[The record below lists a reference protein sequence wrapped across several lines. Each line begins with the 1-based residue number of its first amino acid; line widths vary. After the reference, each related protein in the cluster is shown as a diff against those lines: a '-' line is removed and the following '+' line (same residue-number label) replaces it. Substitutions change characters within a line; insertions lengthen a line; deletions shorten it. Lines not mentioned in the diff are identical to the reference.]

1 MYLSTHGQFL
11 KLSLHKCHLN
21 RHNMYNQAGI
31 IAINVLGFPLK
42 KTMPFESQGDAV
54 ARPSFSVDAG
64 KVKVPPLEDLAFDM
78 NFDPITAA
86 TIRKVNQ
93 HKEDAVNRE
102 EYELAKRL
110 KNLETH
116 LKAQGAQLAK
126 LESEKRLAVQ
136 QEDYDRAQVIKHEIG
151 RIRASIDDELTKIV
165 PTTAPVVAHEE
176 VDSRQPRVPAPVQ
189 HSIKSNQPVTED
201 PIYYNGPPSPT
212 EPILSVPM
220 DDERPIPTLANSS
233 PRPGMEEEE
242 ETKYAEDAEVTG
254 DPVHMDVV
262 IEALDGISGLEE
274 LPEADE
280 IPIAM
285 KTEAAELAQVFHDYL
300 VRCLYSAHVRLR
312 TAALAKLEHDLEG
325 ERFDLDDIQ
334 QFSKLCS
341 VIRDTSTD
349 KVANVYISSVRLLET
364 VVDRVSKSTV
374 LERHS
379 VLENIEGII
388 PAIVE
393 KLGDNGARVRE
404 SSCNL
409 LIQLAQSDFV
419 GPSVIAG
426 FLIKHSRPGKTMLWR
441 PLLARLRLT
450 KELIETY
457 GLSKLNIP
465 MERVM
470 ALITSNNGHQHPNGK
485 VRDASKDLTIE
496 LYKLDQAFVLPFL
509 KDFRK
514 KQTEEYYAA
523 FSQADKDLGRQ
534 PMYDHQST
542 APDPITKKEK
552 RLSPRSE
559 KKSKPSSAR
568 REESPRGDREV
579 NININVNTSPTNAG
593 NVAANE
599 TEENVQGEDDY
610 GPPFTCHFCD
620 RYDESFT
627 DEKLDLHYWRECP
640 MLTSCSRCQQII
652 EVATLNDHLLNEC
665 SQKSNHQQCGRC
677 GEAIASKFY
686 KMHVKRNSCLVKEP
700 LSKASRCPLC
710 HKNIGP
716 GEEGWKKHLLT
727 GKGCPK
733 NERTRHLR

>member
-1 MYLSTHGQFL
+1 
-11 KLSLHKCHLN
+11 
-21 RHNMYNQAGI
+21 MYNQAGI
-31 IAINVLGFPLK
+31 IAINVLGFPLSK
-42 KTMPFESQGDAV
+42 AAPYEPQPATA
-54 ARPSFSVDAG
+54 ARPTFGVDVE

-86 TIRKVNQ
+86 TIRQVNQ
-93 HKEDAVNRE
+93 HKEAAVNRE

-151 RIRASIDDELTKIV
+151 RIRASIDEQLAKIV
-165 PTTAPVVAHEE
+165 PAAAPEAAHEE
-176 VDSRQPRVPAPVQ
+176 PDSRQPHIPAPIQ
-189 HSIKSNQPVTED
+189 HPISSAQNPPPED
-201 PIYYNGPPSPT
+201 SPFYRPPPSPT
-212 EPILSVPM
+212 EPNLSLPIE
-220 DDERPIPTLANSS
+220 DERPIPTLVNSN
-233 PRPGMEEEE
+233 PAPGMEEEE
-242 ETKYAEDAEVTG
+242 EAKFGDDPGLAG
-254 DPVHMDVV
+254 DPVHLDVV
-262 IEALDGISGLEE
+262 AEALEGISGIEE

-285 KTEAAELAQVFHDYL
+285 KTEAADLALVFHDYL

-312 TAALAKLEHDLEG
+312 TAALAKLEHDLDVDK
-325 ERFDLDDIQ
+325 FDLDDIQ

-341 VIRDTSTD
+341 VLKMTTTD

-364 VVDRVSKSTV
+364 MVDRINNSSALAKQD
-374 LERHS
+374 
-379 VLENIEGII
+379 VLENVEGII

-404 SSCNL
+404 SSYNL
-409 LIQLAQSDFV
+409 LIKLAQSDCI
-419 GPSVIAG
+419 GPATIAG
-426 FLIKHSRPGKTMLWR
+426 FLMKQGRPGKTMLWR
-441 PLLARLRLT
+441 PLLARLKLT
-450 KELIETY
+450 KELIEVF
-457 GLSKLNIP
+457 GLAKLNVT
-465 MERVM
+465 MDRLM

-496 LYKLDQAFVLPFL
+496 LYKSDAGFVLPFL

-523 FSQADKDLGRQ
+523 FSQVDKELGR
-534 PMYDHQST
+534 PST
-542 APDPITKKEK
+542 YIDQFTSAEPAPRKEK
-552 RLSPRSE
+552 RPSPRSE
-559 KKSKPSSAR
+559 KKAKPSSAR
-568 REESPRGDREV
+568 REGSPRGDGEV
-579 NININVNTSPTNAG
+579 NININVNTSPQSAVSQRDAVEDDG
-593 NVAANE
+593 QAV
-599 TEENVQGEDDY
+599 DDY
-610 GPPFTCHFCD
+610 GPPFTCHFCG
-620 RYDESFT
+620 RHDESFT

-652 EVATLNDHLLNEC
+652 EVATLNDHLLHEC
-665 SQKSNHQQCGRC
+665 AQKANHQQCGRC

-686 KMHVKRNSCLVKEP
+686 KMHVKRNSCLKKEP
-700 LSKASRCPLC
+700 LSVASRCPLC

-716 GEEGWKKHLLT
+716 GEEGWKSHLLT

-733 NERTRHLR
+733 NERTKHLR